1 MATHKDLVLQ
11 LNEIEQKYDA
21 KFRVVFDAIREL
33 MMTPPESRKR
43 KLGFLVKNEQRGT
56 EEDRAVASMFPEF
69 RKHGSVIC
77 GEWCRSGYDRDLQKL
92 SRLFYFSHVTPT
104 AFAFS

>member
-11 LNEIEQKYDA
+11 LNEIEQKCDA
-21 KFRVVFDAIREL
+21 QFRVVFDAICEL

-43 KLGFLVKNEQRGT
+43 KLGFLVKNEQRAT
-56 EEDRAVASMFPEF
+56 EEDRAVVSTFSEF

-77 GEWCRSGYDRDLQKL
+77 GEW
-92 SRLFYFSHVTPT
+92 
-104 AFAFS
+104 